1 MLLMDIGKL
10 IVTGVVAYYVGKGV
24 TRLGMPAILGWLVTG
39 MALGPTGWGCWGIP
53 F

>member
-39 MALGPTGWGCWGIP
+39 PTGWGCWGIP